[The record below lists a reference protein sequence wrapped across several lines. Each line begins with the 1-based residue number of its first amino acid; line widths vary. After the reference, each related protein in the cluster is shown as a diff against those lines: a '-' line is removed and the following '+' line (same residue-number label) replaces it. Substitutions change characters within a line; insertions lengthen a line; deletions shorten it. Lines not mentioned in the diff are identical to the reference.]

1 MGSWKQEETRIFYKY
16 FSNGPELIENW
27 RKIDLINDILRFTS
41 TRRLQSQSCSQ
52 IKHRHKCVINPK
64 INRANFGFENLRTFL
79 NKIENIRSV
88 ESFFVFSIINDKNV
102 SVILDNPGS
111 FPDRIIRG
119 HVTESRLNS
128 FWNSWIHRN
137 FTT

>member
-1 MGSWKQEETRIFYKY
+1 MLAVERKVKLEYFLINISLLMDLNSSKIEEKLT
-16 FSNGPELIENW
+16 
-27 RKIDLINDILRFTS
+27 LINDILRFTS

-52 IKHRHKCVINPK
+52 IKHRHKFVINPK
-64 INRANFGFENLRTFL
+64 INRANFGFEILRTFL

-119 HVTESRLNS
+119 HVTESRLYR
-128 FWNSWIHRN
+128 F
-137 FTT
+137 